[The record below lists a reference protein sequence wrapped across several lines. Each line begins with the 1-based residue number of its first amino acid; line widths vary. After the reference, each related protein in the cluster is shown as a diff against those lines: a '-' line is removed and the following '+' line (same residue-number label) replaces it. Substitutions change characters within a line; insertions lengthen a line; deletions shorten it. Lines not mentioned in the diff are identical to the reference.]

1 MRCCHWNDLRFTRF
15 YYSASAIS
23 YNLLSL
29 IAKKKSSK
37 YESVTYL
44 VANTSSLRRYNS
56 AGSVCCRHKYSAT
69 CRAGNSVSQT
79 YPKSRAKCMASPENE
94 KKSWKKKKIEASPIT
109 PRRLFLI
116 SHDDS
121 LTVVLCKL
129 SLCLMSGKKKKEKGK
144 KLSKGVNGGHM
155 SNRPIRLVK
164 RATLLLSKSRLLLL
178 LNVKRKW
185 AFLL

>member
-1 MRCCHWNDLRFTRF
+1 M
-15 YYSASAIS
+15 
-23 YNLLSL
+23 
-29 IAKKKSSK
+29 
-37 YESVTYL
+37 
-44 VANTSSLRRYNS
+44 
-56 AGSVCCRHKYSAT
+56 
-69 CRAGNSVSQT
+69 
-79 YPKSRAKCMASPENE
+79 
-94 KKSWKKKKIEASPIT
+94 KKKKNVGKKNVEVFPIT

-129 SLCLMSGKKKKEKGK
+129 SLCLMSGKKKEKGK

-178 LNVKRKW
+178 LNAKRKW